1 MSISMHGPR
10 LRAAAPQS
18 GTSASL
24 IAAAPMMLETLQWI
38 VTAEARIQDNP
49 SPVEAMRAAIKLIS
63 EIRAEALAAVVKAR
77 GES

>member
-1 MSISMHGPR
+1 
-10 LRAAAPQS
+10 
-18 GTSASL
+18 
-24 IAAAPMMLETLQWI
+24 MMLETLQWI